1 MWIKPGSRRDAILI
15 SNDKNLTAG
24 GRPMDATVQHLP
36 FEFAPDLI
44 RRLDR
49 NVLRNVCMVFDP
61 YLREAH
67 APQKFSRVI

>member
-1 MWIKPGSRRDAILI
+1 
-15 SNDKNLTAG
+15 
-24 GRPMDATVQHLP
+24 MDATVQHLP
-36 FEFAPDLI
+36 FEIDLDLI

-49 NVLRNVCMVFDP
+49 NVLCNVCMVFDP